1 MLELGWLVRTMEA
14 LPHWP
19 AVLRAFGSRNRSR
32 LGGGARRT
40 AGKVRCERN
49 PLWNASRSAAGGPA
63 RSGNP
68 YRCSGIFLGNSIFAP
83 VLHGLCTAW
92 APHGH
97 RMSIACAPHA
107 HRVYNACAPHH
118 VQVLGAARLHVLRQ
132 LHDLRRC
139 LTLVGER
146 EAATGV
152 PYTHVIHSRL
162 EDVWLRPHSP
172 LALLPVREAD
182 GREAVWIPSGEDY
195 YGGINDRHA
204 VMSRA
209 AAEFYLRRWDYVING
224 PSPSPSPSP
233 PPLPSPATSTS
244 PPPSAP
250 LRRGDEARPTAA
262 QWPRAQ
268 WDEHPGALLW
278 VAMQCTTRTV

>member
-1 MLELGWLVRTMEA
+1 MDT
-14 LPHWP
+14 
-19 AVLRAFGSRNRSR
+19 
-32 LGGGARRT
+32 
-40 AGKVRCERN
+40 
-49 PLWNASRSAAGGPA
+49 
-63 RSGNP
+63 
-68 YRCSGIFLGNSIFAP
+68 
-83 VLHGLCTAW
+83 
-92 APHGH
+92 
-97 RMSIACAPHA
+97 ACAPHA
-107 HRVYNACAPHH
+107 HRVCNACAPHVH
-118 VQVLGAARLHVLRQ
+118 VQVLGSARLHVLRQ

-152 PYTHVIHSRL
+152 PYTHVVHSRL
-162 EDVWLRPHSP
+162 EDVWLRPHPP

-224 PSPSPSPSP
+224 PSPPLPLPLNSP
-233 PPLPSPATSTS
+233 PTLTRTLNLAPTLHT
-244 PPPSAP
+244 P
-250 LRRGDEARPTAA
+250 LRRGDEARATAA

-268 WDEHPGALLW
+268 RDEYPGALLL
-278 VAMQCTTRTV
+278 VAMQCTM

>member
-1 MLELGWLVRTMEA
+1 M
-14 LPHWP
+14 
-19 AVLRAFGSRNRSR
+19 
-32 LGGGARRT
+32 
-40 AGKVRCERN
+40 
-49 PLWNASRSAAGGPA
+49 
-63 RSGNP
+63 
-68 YRCSGIFLGNSIFAP
+68 
-83 VLHGLCTAW
+83 
-92 APHGH
+92 
-97 RMSIACAPHA
+97 
-107 HRVYNACAPHH
+107 
-118 VQVLGAARLHVLRQ
+118 QVLGSARLHVLRQ

-162 EDVWLRPHSP
+162 EDVWLRPHPP

-224 PSPSPSPSP
+224 PSPPAPYPSPSSP
-233 PPLPSPATSTS
+233 PPPSPAPS
-244 PPPSAP
+244 PHPYPPHTP
-250 LRRGDEARPTAA
+250 QAR
-262 QWPRAQ
+262 
-268 WDEHPGALLW
+268 
-278 VAMQCTTRTV
+278 